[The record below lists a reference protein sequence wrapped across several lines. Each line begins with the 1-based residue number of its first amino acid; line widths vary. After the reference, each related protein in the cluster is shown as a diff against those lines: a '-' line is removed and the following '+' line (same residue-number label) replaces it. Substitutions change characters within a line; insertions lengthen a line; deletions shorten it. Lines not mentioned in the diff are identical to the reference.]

1 MEECTLNKDCQAIT
15 EYTPTCPVILFD
27 QRNTDDTPKQI
38 GTMPCQQLHANV
50 ECFVSTAIVSI
61 EGEWTNL
68 TNDSLNSTFVLPTH
82 GTIIS
87 FTVNT
92 VPQSEAGGVATKP
105 VTNTRDGDIA
115 QTPKRAHPDE
125 PYNAG
130 FFRFPGIH
138 VDSGSTISVKCQYF
152 ETLKFHRKG
161 YFVSLPLYFPPGT
174 IRENANVT
182 IECKLNGLSTD
193 TKVDC
198 WTHHIKLTESPDDE
212 TPIRI
217 TCTSDM
223 NHCKPLEEEKK
234 QDNETSHAVV
244 DYVEVT
250 GRDFELAYKVDTNA
264 PQMHCI
270 RAVNSADSDSH
281 SESICVFVTPPST
294 LSTTFGRAFFFLLD
308 KSASMVGE
316 PYREATTALRRA
328 LDRLRPSDQ
337 FNVCVFDHQHVC
349 YQKDTNNQPT
359 LVPANNEM
367 ISNCRSWIDQYQ
379 AQGVTSFQ
387 QPLPVNLI
395 ENLSD
400 HAVFVMKFFD
410 NETSNENKERTQS
423 QNALPMTTLG
433 VKEPTPIV
441 TRKLQNRTEHPDGTV
456 LADPFDIAFEQTE
469 KSDLLPFIV
478 IISDG
483 AVRDGKKI
491 CQRVE
496 RNKKMRTRIVTLG
509 FGSYCNWSFLTS
521 LAKLGRGLS
530 DIVVDPQKTCIKMDR
545 LMRLA
550 NTPVLTDIEIGL
562 KNDEI
567 ESDICFLGQIK
578 RDEIELFPF
587 PIPDL
592 FVGAPLVITARYS
605 SDKCP
610 SKITIRGFDCQGDQ
624 ETMTTQMETR
634 NDVPVDKISVKM
646 QADSM
651 TTMQNSLP
659 PFSINTTTATIEEET
674 KHDESILNDTLS
686 GHEQRKCLNETRT
699 CLYDSRILLYRLCK
713 LCFLLISAIVTV
725 LLIYFW
731 NSISGCDWC
740 MLLVF
745 SCITVWLSGWVSFFF
760 RYAQGYQQ
768 CHGRQLTIKNAI
780 IPVCVLEPIVIIK
793 TMRPNLAAS
802 VVVFTCGVVCAWSIA
817 IAYLKEIHTLRL
829 KDDQSEKPRE
839 YVNVVDKINSLYWIY
854 NENSI
859 KLSGPFNKEQICEM
873 YISREIHGK
882 IKIQNAK
889 ASGKDDRDWFDLYL
903 PPLYPH
909 DLRKLAREKYKGEQN
924 AKNMEI
930 QSRFK
935 EYLPNLYEALKAQK
949 LEFNNEL
956 INVPQLPTQG
966 RYRYGAI
973 DTIIRVF
980 GTVLMAILQIM
991 FVLMTAFSMIGLI
1004 IAYYIVLFILII
1016 FSCIVGP
1023 IWCCIVG
1030 PIWYCIDKK
1039 SLEKFFQHD
1048 FSNVIATAKSLM
1060 TTFKRTLRR
1069 ENLNEIVLL
1078 GALSKTEKTVILCG
1092 AALRNILIVVSA
1104 YLLMD
1109 YVFIEG
1115 GYSEI
1120 QSWMVGFVAWSF
1132 FISLVELL
1140 DVYATTT
1147 ANVKLMDM
1155 IGATSWLINGI
1166 HISENVDV
1174 KSAGLFR
1181 SLMCLLPASVCGF
1194 LANYILQE
1202 RFMLK
1207 CKESYMDSNVCFDDG
1222 VGCCEV
1228 VSSHDLMNAYYFTGG
1243 LVSNILASFTVIR
1256 ISAWML
1262 TFVNPEFKSY
1272 SSKKK

>member
-308 KSASMVGE
+308 KSASMVSE
-316 PYREATTALRRA
+316 PYREARSALHRA
-328 LDRLRPSDQ
+328 LDRLCPSDQ
-337 FNVCVFDHQHVC
+337 FNVCVFDHHHVC
-349 YQKDTNNQPT
+349 YQPT
-359 LVPANNEM
+359 LVPATKEM
-367 ISNCRSWIDQYQ
+367 ISNCRLWIEQYQ
-379 AQGVTSFQ
+379 AQGITSL
-387 QPLPVNLI
+387 QPQLPDNLI
-395 ENLSD
+395 ENLSE
-400 HAVFVMKFFD
+400 HAVFVMTFFN
-410 NETSNENKERTQS
+410 NEESNEKKDPTQN
-423 QNALPMTTLG
+423 QNAPTTML
-433 VKEPTPIV
+433 E
-441 TRKLQNRTEHPDGTV
+441 NRTEHPDGTV
-456 LADPFDIAFEQTE
+456 LSNPLEIALEQTE
-469 KSDLLPFIV
+469 QSDLLPFIV

-483 AVRDGKKI
+483 AVQDETTISK
-491 CQRVE
+491 RVKE
-496 RNKKMRTRIVTLG
+496 DDKMRTRIITLG
-509 FGSYCNWSFLTS
+509 IGSYCNWFFLTE
-521 LAKLGRGLS
+521 LARLGRGFS
-530 DIVVDPQKTCIKMDR
+530 DIVVFQEKTCIKMDR

-550 NTPVLTDIEIGL
+550 NIPVLTDIEIGL
-562 KNDEI
+562 Q
-567 ESDICFLGQIK
+567 S
-578 RDEIELFPF
+578 DEIELYPC

-610 SKITIRGFDCQGDQ
+610 SKIVIRGFNDHGGQ
-624 ETMTTQMETR
+624 ETMTTQIQTL
-634 NDVPVDKISVKM
+634 NDVPVDKIFAKKRS
-646 QADSM
+646 DSM
-651 TTMQNSLP
+651 AMDGGLVSSPLALPSMFTSTVMFEITHSL
-659 PFSINTTTATIEEET
+659 FEEEE
-674 KHDESILNDTLS
+674 KKLDDLINN
-686 GHEQRKCLNETRT
+686 EQEKCLDECINNTQICT
-699 CLYDSRILLYRLCK
+699 CLYDVFCSQIFLYS
-713 LCFLLISAIVTV
+713 LCFVLILATATV
-725 LLIYFW
+725 LLVYFW
-731 NSISGCDWC
+731 NSISDCDWC
-740 MLLVF
+740 MLLIF
-745 SCITVWLSGWVSFFF
+745 SGIAMWFSGFISCLCKYVV
-760 RYAQGYQQ
+760 
-768 CHGRQLTIKNAI
+768 RQLREWPLIKSGLI
-780 IPVCVLEPIVIIK
+780 GVCILEPIVIIA
-793 TMRPNLAAS
+793 TMRLNVAAS
-802 VVVFTCGVVCAWSIA
+802 VVVCACGAVSCVSMI
-817 IAYLKEIHTLRL
+817 IGYIKDDNNRRL
-829 KDDQSEKPRE
+829 KNQQKKQCQRG
-839 YVNVVDKINSLYWIY
+839 YVGVVDKTNSLYWIY
-854 NENSI
+854 NEKSL
-859 KLSGPFNKEQICEM
+859 KLLGPFNKEGICEM

-882 IKIQNAK
+882 IEIQNVK
-889 ASGKDDRDWFDLYL
+889 SSGNDDRDWFELYL
-903 PPLYPH
+903 PPLYPQ
-909 DLRKLAREKYKGEQN
+909 DLRKLATQEYIEFN
-924 AKNMEI
+924 AENIEI

-935 EYLPNLYEALKAQK
+935 KYLPNLYEALKTQK
-949 LEFNNEL
+949 LEFDNEL
-956 INVPQLPTQG
+956 INVPQLPTQS

-980 GTVLMAILQIM
+980 GTILMAILQIM
-991 FVLMTAFSMIGLI
+991 FSLMASFT
-1004 IAYYIVLFILII
+1004 IAGFIVAATI
-1016 FSCIVGP
+1016 FQFVWCIVYP
-1023 IWCCIVG
+1023 IWFCV
-1030 PIWYCIDKK
+1030 DKK
-1039 SLEKFFQHD
+1039 SVKKHIRLWNTVWK
-1048 FSNVIATAKSLM
+1048 
-1060 TTFKRTLRR
+1060 TFNTTLRR
-1069 ENLNEIVLL
+1069 QNLNEIVLL

-1092 AALRNILIVVSA
+1092 AALRNISILASA
-1104 YLLMD
+1104 SLLM
-1109 YVFIEG
+1109 YVVFIYG

-1132 FISLVELL
+1132 FRSFVWLL
-1140 DVYATTT
+1140 DDYATMT

-1272 SSKKK
+1272 SSKRK

>member
-308 KSASMVGE
+308 KSASMVSE
-316 PYREATTALRRA
+316 PYREARSALHRA
-328 LDRLRPSDQ
+328 LDRLCPSDQ
-337 FNVCVFDHQHVC
+337 FNVCVFDHHHVC
-349 YQKDTNNQPT
+349 YQPT
-359 LVPANNEM
+359 LVPATKEM
-367 ISNCRSWIDQYQ
+367 ISNCRLWIEQYQ
-379 AQGVTSFQ
+379 AQGITSL
-387 QPLPVNLI
+387 QPQLPDNLI

-400 HAVFVMKFFD
+400 DAVFVMTFFN
-410 NETSNENKERTQS
+410 NEESNEKKDPTQN
-423 QNALPMTTLG
+423 QNAPTTML
-433 VKEPTPIV
+433 E
-441 TRKLQNRTEHPDGTV
+441 NRTEHPDGTV
-456 LADPFDIAFEQTE
+456 LSNPLEIALEQTE
-469 KSDLLPFIV
+469 QSDLLPFIV

-483 AVRDGKKI
+483 AVQDETTISK
-491 CQRVE
+491 RVKE
-496 RNKKMRTRIVTLG
+496 DDKMRTRIITLG
-509 FGSYCNWSFLTS
+509 IGSYCNWFFLTE
-521 LAKLGRGLS
+521 LARLGRGFS
-530 DIVVDPQKTCIKMDR
+530 DIVGFQEKTCIKMDR

-550 NTPVLTDIEIGL
+550 NIPVLTDIEIGL
-562 KNDEI
+562 Q
-567 ESDICFLGQIK
+567 S
-578 RDEIELFPF
+578 DEIELYPC

-610 SKITIRGFDCQGDQ
+610 SKIVIRGFNVHGDQ
-624 ETMTTQMETR
+624 ETMTTQIQTL
-634 NDVPVDKISVKM
+634 NDVPVDKIFAKKRS
-646 QADSM
+646 DSM
-651 TTMQNSLP
+651 AMDGGLVSSPLALPSMFTSTVMFEITHSL
-659 PFSINTTTATIEEET
+659 FEEEE
-674 KHDESILNDTLS
+674 KKLDDLINN
-686 GHEQRKCLNETRT
+686 EQEKCLDECINNTQICT
-699 CLYDSRILLYRLCK
+699 CLYDVFCSQIFLYS
-713 LCFLLISAIVTV
+713 LCFVLILATATV
-725 LLIYFW
+725 LLVYFW
-731 NSISGCDWC
+731 NSISDCDWC
-740 MLLVF
+740 MLLIF
-745 SCITVWLSGWVSFFF
+745 SGIAMWFSGFISCFCKYVVRWPGWQLIKSGLIGVCI
-760 RYAQGYQQ
+760 
-768 CHGRQLTIKNAI
+768 
-780 IPVCVLEPIVIIK
+780 LEPIVIIA
-793 TMRPNLAAS
+793 TMRLNVAAS
-802 VVVFTCGVVCAWSIA
+802 VVVCACGAVSCVSMI
-817 IAYLKEIHTLRL
+817 IGYIKDDNNRRL
-829 KDDQSEKPRE
+829 KNQQKKQCQRG
-839 YVNVVDKINSLYWIY
+839 YVGVVDKTNSLYWIY
-854 NENSI
+854 NEKSL
-859 KLSGPFNKEQICEM
+859 KLLGPFNKEGICEM

-882 IKIQNAK
+882 IEIQNVK
-889 ASGKDDRDWFDLYL
+889 SSGNDDRDWFELYL
-903 PPLYPH
+903 PPLYPQ
-909 DLRKLAREKYKGEQN
+909 DLRKLATQKYRNKDKQN
-924 AKNMEI
+924 AKNIEI

-935 EYLPNLYEALKAQK
+935 KYLPNLYEALKAQK
-949 LEFNNEL
+949 LQFDNEL
-956 INVPQLPTQG
+956 IHVPQLRTQN
-966 RYRYGAI
+966 RYEYGI
-973 DTIIRVF
+973 MD
-980 GTVLMAILQIM
+980 TVLFGFGIMVMAILK
-991 FVLMTAFSMIGLI
+991 
-1004 IAYYIVLFILII
+1004 IVLGLTQILVPLILLLRPVWICIHRESYNKWTQMRRVQRAQRSADSTFIILNTP
-1016 FSCIVGP
+1016 SNT
-1023 IWCCIVG
+1023 
-1030 PIWYCIDKK
+1030 DKA
-1039 SLEKFFQHD
+1039 
-1048 FSNVIATAKSLM
+1048 I
-1060 TTFKRTLRR
+1060 
-1069 ENLNEIVLL
+1069 
-1078 GALSKTEKTVILCG
+1078 ILCRR
-1092 AALRNILIVVSA
+1092 ALAFLLTLTSTCLITFIVFTVS
-1104 YLLMD
+1104 
-1109 YVFIEG
+1109 

-1120 QSWMVGFVAWSF
+1120 QSWMVAYMSWGFCFAM
-1132 FISLVELL
+1132 
-1140 DVYATTT
+1140 VYLIRDFAHVTS
-1147 ANVKLMDM
+1147 NVKLMHLEKT
-1155 IGATSWLINGI
+1155 IVLLITGI
-1166 HISENVDV
+1166 AISENVDSNTGELRV
-1174 KSAGLFR
+1174 
-1181 SLMCLLPASVCGF
+1181 LMCFLPGSVCGF

-1207 CKESYMDSNVCFDDG
+1207 CKQSYTDSSVCFDDG
-1222 VGCCEV
+1222 VGCCQV
-1228 VSSHDLMNAYYFTGG
+1228 ISSHDLMNAYYFTGG

-1272 SSKKK
+1272 SSKRK